1 MYTPI
6 ELQVALAR
14 QADLR
19 AEARTLRFPFRR
31 HEARRAVDGHRAVAL
46 RPSVA

>member
-1 MYTPI
+1 MHYPI

-19 AEARTLRFPFRR
+19 ADTRKLRFSFRR
-31 HEARRAVDGHRAVAL
+31 PELRRAVDGHRPVAL
-46 RPSVA
+46 RPSAA